1 MAYYNTGYNT
11 GVHYSGD
18 GGVLAQG
25 IFKLQEIGVMDI
37 ILPFILVFTIVFA
50 VLQKTKILGHDDTP
64 EKRPRKNFNAV
75 LGLVMALAVVVPH
88 ITGSYPSEGS
98 DVVNIINSALP
109 NISVVLIAVVMML
122 LMIGVFGGEVNIFK
136 SGLAGWAVAFAIAAT
151 IFIFGTAAYW
161 WELPQWMDFLQDS
174 DTQALIVILLVFGA
188 LIAFITADD
197 HPKDKGKYSFIE
209 DLGRIGGYRRDEK

>member
-1 MAYYNTGYNT
+1 MAYYNNNQIIYGNN
-11 GVHYSGD
+11 

-25 IFKLQEIGVMDI
+25 IYKLQEIGIMDV

-50 VLQKTKILGHDDTP
+50 ILQKTKILGHEDGEAKKP
-64 EKRPRKNFNAV
+64 KKNFNAAIA
-75 LGLVMALAVVVPH
+75 LVMALAVVVPH
-88 ITGSYPSEGS
+88 ITGSYPTEGS

-136 SGLAGWAVAFAIAAT
+136 SGLSGYAVAFAIAAT

-161 WELPQWMDFLQDS
+161 WELPQWASFLLDS
-174 DTQALIVILLVFGA
+174 DTQALVVILLVFGA
-188 LIAFITADD
+188 LIMFITADD
-197 HPKDKGKYSFIE
+197 TPKDNKKPTFLE
-209 DLGRIGGYRRDEK
+209 QLGQMGGYKKE

>member
-1 MAYYNTGYNT
+1 MAYYG
-11 GVHYSGD
+11 SGN
-18 GGVLAQG
+18 GGILAEG
-25 IFKLQEIGVMDI
+25 IFKLQEIGIMDV

-50 VLQKTKILGHDDTP
+50 VLQKTKILGTEEDGKKP
-64 EKRPRKNFNAV
+64 KKNFNAV
-75 LGLVMALAVVVPH
+75 IALVMGLGVVVPH
-88 ITGSYPSEGS
+88 ITGSYPTESS

-122 LMIGVFGGEVNIFK
+122 LMIGVFGGGVDFSK
-136 SGLAGWAVAFAIAAT
+136 SGAAGWAVAFAIAAT

-161 WELPQWMDFLQDS
+161 WDLPNWLGFLHDS

-197 HPKDKGKYSFIE
+197 APKDPKKYGPID
-209 DLGRIGGYRRDEK
+209 DLGRIMGYDKNK

>member
-1 MAYYNTGYNT
+1 MAYYNTGVNY
-11 GVHYSGD
+11 GSGS

-25 IFKLQEIGVMDI
+25 IFKLQEIGVMDV

-50 VLQKTKILGHDDTP
+50 VLQKTKILGHDDTA

-75 LGLVMALAVVVPH
+75 LSLVMALAVVVPH
-88 ITGSYPSEGS
+88 ITGSYPTPES

-122 LMIGVFGGEVNIFK
+122 LMIGVFGGDVNIFK
-136 SGLAGWAVAFAIAAT
+136 SGLGGWAVAFAVVAT
-151 IFIFGTAAYW
+151 VFIFGTAAYW
-161 WELPQWMDFLQDS
+161 WELPMWMGFLYDS

-188 LIAFITADD
+188 LIMFITSDD
-197 HPKDKGKYSFIE
+197 SAKDKDKYSFIE
-209 DLGRIGGYRRDEK
+209 ELGKVGGYKRDK